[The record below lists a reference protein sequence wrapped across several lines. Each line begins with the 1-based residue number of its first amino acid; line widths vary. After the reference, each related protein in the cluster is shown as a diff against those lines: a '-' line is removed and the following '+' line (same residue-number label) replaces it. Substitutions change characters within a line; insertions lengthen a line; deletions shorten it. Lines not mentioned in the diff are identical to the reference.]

1 MRIRQ
6 AVGVLGIFAVAWTL
20 AAPARAAVVILA
32 NDTAAQVAFT
42 IIHPDGKQTRHA
54 LAAGDLMPIPATAD
68 ISLAFEAAGR
78 PCRYL
83 LHPNS
88 LHHFVTH
95 EKTLDLRTLPP
106 VPEPA
111 GAAPAP
117 APPAAAPDALCTIPV
132 MILAD
137 DDEPAVH
144 SVWEKRFRK
153 RLAAASEIFE
163 HYCRVRFE
171 VVAVST
177 WVSDNNIREF
187 EKSLEEFERKV
198 NPLPARVAIGFTSQ
212 YQKIQGRRHLGG
224 THGPLRPHI
233 LIREWSQEIS
243 EPERLEVLVHEMG
256 HFLGAAHTPDD
267 RSVMRPVLGDR
278 RSRARSFRI
287 GFDPSNALVM
297 YLIGEEL
304 RSRALVSLR
313 QLRPETK
320 TALRPVYGALAKL
333 TPDDPSTAQY
343 IAMLGPSS
351 QQ

>member
-1 MRIRQ
+1 
-6 AVGVLGIFAVAWTL
+6 
-20 AAPARAAVVILA
+20 
-32 NDTAAQVAFT
+32 
-42 IIHPDGKQTRHA
+42 
-54 LAAGDLMPIPATAD
+54 
-68 ISLAFEAAGR
+68 
-78 PCRYL
+78 
-83 LHPNS
+83 
-88 LHHFVTH
+88 
-95 EKTLDLRTLPP
+95 
-106 VPEPA
+106 
-111 GAAPAP
+111 
-117 APPAAAPDALCTIPV
+117 

-137 DDEPAVH
+137 DDEPAVQN
-144 SVWEKRFRK
+144 VWEKRFRK

-198 NPLPARVAIGFTSQ
+198 NPLPARLAIGFTSQ

-304 RSRALVSLR
+304 RSLRTGQLASASAGDQNGLAPGVRRAGQAHTRRSIHGAVHR
-313 QLRPETK
+313 HARPIFPTMSCSTFLETSRRSARLDVPRK
-320 TALRPVYGALAKL
+320 E
-333 TPDDPSTAQY
+333 
-343 IAMLGPSS
+343 
-351 QQ
+351 